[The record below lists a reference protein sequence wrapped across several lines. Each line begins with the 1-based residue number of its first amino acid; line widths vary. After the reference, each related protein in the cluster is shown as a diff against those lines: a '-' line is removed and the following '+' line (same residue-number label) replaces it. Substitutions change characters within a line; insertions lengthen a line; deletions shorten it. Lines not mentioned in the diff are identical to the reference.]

1 MALATYSDLQT
12 AVGTWLNRQDMAA
25 QIPDFIT
32 LGEAANNRR
41 LRVLQMEAR
50 DTGASA
56 DGTIAVPTD
65 WLETR
70 TLRLASPTAGQQI
83 LEYVGEEEWDELE
96 ASGLTGTTRYYTI
109 INGAF
114 QVLPAPS
121 SSINY
126 VLRYYQ
132 SIPPLSTNSTNWLLT
147 KSPDLYLYGSLL
159 GAEAYLKD
167 DDRLPIWK
175 GIRDEIL
182 SDMMLESERAKRSTT
197 RLVTRRSSYG

>member
-1 MALATYSDLQT
+1 MALRTYTELQV
-12 AVGTWLNRQDMAA
+12 AVGLWLNRQDLNDA
-25 QIPDFIT
+25 IPDFIA

-41 LRVLQMEAR
+41 LRVLQMEGR
-50 DTGASA
+50 DSGLTDGA
-56 DGTIAVPTD
+56 TIAVPDD

-83 LEYVGEEEWDELE
+83 LEYVGEEEWDRLE

-121 SSINY
+121 SNLTY
-126 VLRYYQ
+126 ALRYYQ
-132 SIPPLSTNSTNWLLT
+132 TIPPLSENGSNWLLV

-175 GIRDEIL
+175 GIRDEIM

-197 RLVTRRSSYG
+197 RLVSRRQSYG